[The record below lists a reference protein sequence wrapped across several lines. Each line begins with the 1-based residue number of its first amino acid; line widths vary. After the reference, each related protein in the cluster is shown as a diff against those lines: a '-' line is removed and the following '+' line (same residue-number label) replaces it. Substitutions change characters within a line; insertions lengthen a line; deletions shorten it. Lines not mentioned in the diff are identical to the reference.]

1 MKIYYEDDANI
12 EIIQNMSVVIVG
24 YGSQGHAHA
33 NNLHESGV
41 DVTVALRE
49 GSSSWKKAEEAGLK
63 VSSVRDAV
71 KDADL
76 VMILAPDEFQKN
88 IYESEIQANLKCNA
102 ILAFAHGF
110 NIHFEKITPSE
121 NNSVIMIAPKGPG
134 HTVRSTYTQGGGVP
148 SLIAVYKDAITNQ
161 DFTAKDVALSYAK
174 ANGGTAAGVLETT
187 FKEETET
194 DLFGEQAVLCGGI
207 TALIKAGYETLVE
220 AGYSP
225 EMAYFECL
233 HETKLITDLI
243 QEGGIANMHYSISN
257 TAEYGDYLSVPK
269 VITDKTKEAMKEIL
283 ENIQSGNFANEFLN
297 DCRQSNDGSG
307 GPFMKSNREA
317 TKSHPIEKVGNELR
331 SKMKFLNS
339 QKLVDKE
346 IN

>member
-49 GSSSWKKAEEAGLK
+49 VSSSWKKAEEAGLK

-187 FKEETET
+187 FK
-194 DLFGEQAVLCGGI
+194 
-207 TALIKAGYETLVE
+207 
-220 AGYSP
+220 
-225 EMAYFECL
+225 
-233 HETKLITDLI
+233 
-243 QEGGIANMHYSISN
+243 
-257 TAEYGDYLSVPK
+257 
-269 VITDKTKEAMKEIL
+269 
-283 ENIQSGNFANEFLN
+283 
-297 DCRQSNDGSG
+297 
-307 GPFMKSNREA
+307 
-317 TKSHPIEKVGNELR
+317 
-331 SKMKFLNS
+331 
-339 QKLVDKE
+339 
-346 IN
+346 